1 MTRGEKRVRVA
12 MLRQIQLL
20 KQRDWRDSQDED
32 VRKRKLWQQ
41 RSLLTNYNET
51 VDTSLQQGN
60 DCVPREMVTRI
71 RRFARISNTFLNFK
85 DCEIFKIK
93 GVLELILKSKSSVL
107 LLLQRAHISITDIV
121 ILLNV

>member
-1 MTRGEKRVRVA
+1 M
-12 MLRQIQLL
+12 
-20 KQRDWRDSQDED
+20 
-32 VRKRKLWQQ
+32 
-41 RSLLTNYNET
+41 
-51 VDTSLQQGN
+51 
-60 DCVPREMVTRI
+60 PREMVTRI
-71 RRFARISNTFLNFK
+71 RRFARIGNTFLNFK

>member
-1 MTRGEKRVRVA
+1 MTRGEKWLRVA

-20 KQRDWRDSQDED
+20 KQRDWRDAQDED

-60 DCVPREMVTRI
+60 DCVPGEMVTRI
-71 RRFARISNTFLNFK
+71 RRFARIGNTFLNFK
-85 DCEIFKIK
+85 DCEIFKI
-93 GVLELILKSKSSVL
+93 
-107 LLLQRAHISITDIV
+107 
-121 ILLNV
+121 